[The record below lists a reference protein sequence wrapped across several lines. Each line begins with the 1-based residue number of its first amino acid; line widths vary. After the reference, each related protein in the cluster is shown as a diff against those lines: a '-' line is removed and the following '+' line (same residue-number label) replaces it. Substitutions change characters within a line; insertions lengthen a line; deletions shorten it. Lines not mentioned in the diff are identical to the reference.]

1 MKTAYLFRFTQHLIT
16 VMVLLIWGPTKA
28 AVRPVHVTG
37 TVANIQS
44 WEIRGYY
51 TAVMVRTK
59 AGPPRGAVERF
70 PGVLV
75 DMKTGRFEGDLDPQ
89 VIRNAFGQ
97 WVDLHVVA
105 ISTLDIPHRVM
116 VIRAPYATSLELGT
130 FEWKPSHY
138 RWKQG
143 ELVIDTAVPRDTLI
157 GEPWGIHVVISPINP
172 VPTDS
177 IKFQF
182 HWMTGNPAYAA
193 SMGGLY
199 MKDCCTFLCD
209 FTFAERTDT
218 DSYTE
223 SWWHRETL
231 SLPSPLETGRYRLRQ
246 TPAAGEHLRDVDFL
260 LNKDLYFTVG
270 DRHEP

>member
-1 MKTAYLFRFTQHLIT
+1 MRTLIT
-16 VMVLLIWGPTKA
+16 ALGMLSISLAWCGT
-28 AVRPVHVTG
+28 RPVHVKG
-37 TVANIQS
+37 TVANIQA

-70 PGVLV
+70 PGAMV
-75 DMKTGRFEGDLDPQ
+75 DLKTGEFAGELNGEL
-89 VIRNAFGQ
+89 IRNAHGH

-105 ISTLDIPHRVM
+105 LSNLEITPAEM
-116 VIRAPYATSLELGT
+116 VIRVPYARTINLGT

-143 ELVIDTAVPRDTLI
+143 ALVIDTAVPRDTVI

-177 IKFQF
+177 VKFQF

-218 DSYTE
+218 DSYAE

-231 SLPSPLETGRYRLRQ
+231 SLSPPLEPGRYRVRQ
-246 TPAAGEHLRDVDFL
+246 TSAAGEHLRDVDFM
-260 LNKDLYFTVG
+260 LNNDVYFTV
-270 DRHEP
+270 DERTEP

>member
-1 MKTAYLFRFTQHLIT
+1 MRAMPSLLAFLF
-16 VMVLLIWGPTKA
+16 VVA
-28 AVRPVHVTG
+28 ASASKRPIHVTG
-37 TVANIQS
+37 TVANIQA

-51 TAVMVRTK
+51 TAVMVRAK
-59 AGPPRGAVERF
+59 DRPPHTSVERF
-70 PGVLV
+70 PEAIV
-75 DMKTGRFEGDLDPQ
+75 DLKTGRFDGELNAE
-89 VIRNAFGQ
+89 VVRNAHVQ
-97 WVDLHVVA
+97 WVDLRLVA
-105 ISTLDIPHRVM
+105 ISTHDIPHREM
-116 VIRAPYATSLELGT
+116 VIRVPYARAIDLGT
-130 FEWKPSHY
+130 FDWKPSHY
-138 RWKQG
+138 RWKQS

-172 VPTDS
+172 GPVDS
-177 IKFQF
+177 VKFQF

-218 DSYTE
+218 DIYAD

-231 SLPSPLETGRYRLRQ
+231 SLPPPLETGRYRLRQ
-246 TPAAGEHLRDVDFL
+246 TPAAGDHLRDVDFL
-260 LNKDLYFTVG
+260 LNKDLYFPVC

>member
-1 MKTAYLFRFTQHLIT
+1 MRIPIAFLLLLVSAVSTAATHPI
-16 VMVLLIWGPTKA
+16 
-28 AVRPVHVTG
+28 HVSG
-37 TVANIQS
+37 TVVNIGS

-70 PGVLV
+70 PGALV
-75 DMKTGRFEGDLDPQ
+75 DLKTGRFEGELNAE
-89 VIRNAFGQ
+89 VIRNAHGR
-97 WVDLHVVA
+97 WVVLRVVV
-105 ISTLDIPHRVM
+105 ISTLDIPHREM
-116 VIRAPYATSLELGT
+116 VIRVPYARTIDLGT
-130 FEWKPSHY
+130 FEWKPSRY
-138 RWKQG
+138 RRKQG
-143 ELVIDTAVPRDTLI
+143 DLVIDTAVPRDTLI

-177 IKFQF
+177 VKLQF

-218 DSYTE
+218 DSYAE

-231 SLPSPLETGRYRLRQ
+231 SLPPPLEPGRYRLRQ
-246 TPAAGEHLRDVDFL
+246 VPATGEHVRDVDFL

-270 DRHEP
+270 DRREP